1 MLTKLNIVSFIVVN
15 RNQFNQFLC
24 LCLKERGKGKGRE
37 RENQF
42 DNDYLLFPKNY
53 TFGGLGRILL
63 R

>member
-37 RENQF
+37 RINLTMTIYF
-42 DNDYLLFPKNY
+42 SPRTIPLVV
-53 TFGGLGRILL
+53 
-63 R
+63 